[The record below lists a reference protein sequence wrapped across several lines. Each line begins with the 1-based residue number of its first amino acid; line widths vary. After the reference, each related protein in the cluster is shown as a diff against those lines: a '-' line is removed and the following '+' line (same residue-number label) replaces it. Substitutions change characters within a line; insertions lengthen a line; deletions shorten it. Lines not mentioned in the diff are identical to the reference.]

1 MYNKLNAI
9 NFTYLLLDYYKELN
23 ISNEELLVLLMCNH
37 LLMDDNQLV
46 TIEQLEMKLSLPF
59 GEIDKIFN
67 SLLTK
72 KYIVY
77 ETQNNDFVTSLTN
90 LKKDLLL
97 LYQKDLNSESEIN
110 KDETLLNEETKLK
123 VFSSFEHY
131 FNRNLNNTEKD
142 MILKWLKNGI
152 DTELIIDSLKD
163 AYNLGVLN
171 VKKIDGIIAKKL
183 KEDEDL

>member
-23 ISNEELLVLLMCNH
+23 ISNEELLVLLMCDH
-37 LLMDDNQLV
+37 LLMDDNQLI
-46 TIEQLEMKLSLPF
+46 TIEQLEIKLNLPF
-59 GEIDKIFN
+59 GEIDKVFN

-90 LKKDLLL
+90 LKRDLLF
-97 LYQKDLNSESEIN
+97 LYQKDLNSETVN
-110 KDETLLNEETKLK
+110 KDETQLNEETKLK

-131 FNRNLNNTEKD
+131 FNRNLNDTEKD

-152 DTELIIDSLKD
+152 DIELIIDSLKD

-183 KEDEDL
+183 KEEEDL